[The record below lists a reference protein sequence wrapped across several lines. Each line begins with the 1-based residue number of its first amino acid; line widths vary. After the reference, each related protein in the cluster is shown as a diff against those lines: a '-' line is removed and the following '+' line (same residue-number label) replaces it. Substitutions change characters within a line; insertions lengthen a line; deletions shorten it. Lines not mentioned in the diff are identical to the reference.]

1 MCDYAL
7 MLVDAYY
14 AQNCAGIMYASL
26 VTVCGKVVLTSAN
39 TLVNTTIILKL
50 STLVIEEVRE
60 KNKRYCLYVHCIVVV
75 PHFCH

>member
-26 VTVCGKVVLTSAN
+26 HTEDIYENKMWIFVSIYVFVGVTIADAFFNYICIN
-39 TLVNTTIILKL
+39 TM
-50 STLVIEEVRE
+50 
-60 KNKRYCLYVHCIVVV
+60 
-75 PHFCH
+75 

>member
-26 VTVCGKVVLTSAN
+26 HTEDIYENNMWIFVSIYVDVTIAN
-39 TLVNTTIILKL
+39 EFFNYICINTM
-50 STLVIEEVRE
+50 
-60 KNKRYCLYVHCIVVV
+60 
-75 PHFCH
+75 